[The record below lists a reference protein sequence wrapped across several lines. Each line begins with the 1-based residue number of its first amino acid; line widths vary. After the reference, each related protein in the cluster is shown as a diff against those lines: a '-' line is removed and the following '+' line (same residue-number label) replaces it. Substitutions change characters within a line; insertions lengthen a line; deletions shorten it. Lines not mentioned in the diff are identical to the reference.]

1 MYYFYL
7 FQCADGTLYS
17 GSTKDIKNRE
27 KLHNAGKGARYT
39 RIHGGGKIVYFEEFI
54 TQRQAM
60 QREVEVKKWPRAKKE
75 GLFK

>member
-1 MYYFYL
+1 
-7 FQCADGTLYS
+7 LYS